1 MRRRKE
7 RFALG
12 VCCVI
17 VAPQTVKIESVSK
30 VSTWQKIGVVAR
42 VAGKQAGR
50 NRTIS
55 AGKRA
60 IGTTLRTFVRVGH
73 QLWLEVI
80 GTVFLAMAGFG
91 VFGFFREYT
100 KVHAGQA
107 GVGSLVAAVL
117 FTLTFVWFGISSFGR
132 AYRKKQ

>member
-1 MRRRKE
+1 MRWPKE
-7 RFALG
+7 RFAFDG
-12 VCCVI
+12 GSVI
-17 VAPQTVKIESVSK
+17 VAPQTAKIEGVTK

-55 AGKRA
+55 AAKRA
-60 IGTTLRTFVRVGH
+60 MGTTFRSFSRVLH

-91 VFGFFREYT
+91 AFGFFREYA
-100 KVHAGQA
+100 KYHAGHA
-107 GVGSLVAAVL
+107 GAGQVAVPVA
-117 FTLTFVWFGISSFGR
+117 FTLIFAWFGVSSFWR
-132 AYRKKQ
+132 VRKKQ

>member
-1 MRRRKE
+1 MPWRKE
-7 RFALG
+7 RFASG
-12 VCCVI
+12 ICCVI
-17 VAPQTVKIESVSK
+17 VSPRTAKIEGVSK

-50 NRTIS
+50 NRTIN
-55 AGKRA
+55 AAKRA
-60 IGTTLRTFVRVGH
+60 ISTTLRTFGRVGH

-91 VFGFFREYT
+91 VFGFFREYA

-107 GVGSLVAAVL
+107 GVGHLVAAVL
-117 FTLTFVWFGISSFGR
+117 FALTFGWFGVSSFGR
-132 AYRKKQ
+132 ARKRQ